1 MGGVLGSRIF
11 LRAKNI
17 DKNQPGVKTRSHGR
31 LRVYRMGSTTGV
43 SYGGRHRWVQRA
55 HSKRS
60 LLCSCQALIYATVC
74 NIHNSLGKWVLRPK
88 EVRQPR
94 LSV

>member
-17 DKNQPGVKTRSHGR
+17 DRNQPGVKTKSQGR

-43 SYGGRHRWVQRA
+43 SYGGSHGWVQRA
-55 HSKRS
+55 RSKRS
-60 LLCSCQALIYATVC
+60 LLCSCQHSPTPLCVIFTIASESGCYV
-74 NIHNSLGKWVLRPK
+74 PK
-88 EVRQPR
+88 R
-94 LSV
+94 